1 MFLQGVN
8 NAMLTANSI
17 NKDQVFEVTKL
28 QGFCIV
34 SKVVLMADIWL
45 EFIMFCYEMYQ
56 LHQLE
61 RQSINVVVRYDEP

>member
-45 EFIMFCYEMYQ
+45 EFIMFCYEMY
-56 LHQLE
+56 
-61 RQSINVVVRYDEP
+61 